1 MAGEGD
7 PARDEGG
14 GAEMARRRWAAAA
27 AAAAA
32 AGRQCAALERLAGVS
47 GRSAGVRVCRVFRG
61 GCVVVGETGARRFC
75 VSVCVVVIDVC
86 GLVDVAQAARAA
98 RRGRQHEH
106 AAWAWLVIT
115 LGESCVRLAAGADE
129 GIIVSSP
136 RESFEKSSLQLLCDS
151 PR

>member
-1 MAGEGD
+1 MAGRA
-7 PARDEGG
+7 ARDEGG

-32 AGRQCAALERLAGVS
+32 GRQCAALELAGVS

-61 GCVVVGETGARRFC
+61 GCLLLVRLVRAVPVC
-75 VSVCVVVIDVC
+75 LCCVVVIDVC

-106 AAWAWLVIT
+106 AAWAGLVIT

-136 RESFEKSSLQLLCDS
+136 RESFENSSSLQLLCDS